1 MNIICKMN
9 NYIYAKDVFGE
20 IFKWLYMWASLRFS
34 KSQVYKNEYSLL
46 MELNEGHRPVKH
58 VTEVV

>member
-1 MNIICKMN
+1 MVM
-9 NYIYAKDVFGE
+9 YVG
-20 IFKWLYMWASLRFS
+20 LRFS